1 MNEFFSIAN
10 LIYWAL
16 IITTVLAT
24 TAIIGPL
31 WRRHENARWTLGYFI
46 IFFYGWFMVGY
57 GGWDANT
64 YLALFFGVGFAG
76 IVKVG
81 YELIANS
88 LQAQRLRQRATEI
101 VSGIIRRITGEAEK
115 KADSNAQ
122 ERR

>member
-46 IFFYGWFMVGY
+46 IFFCGWFMVMY
-57 GGWDANT
+57 AGWDANT
-64 YLALFFGVGFAG
+64 YLALFFGVGFARV
-76 IVKVG
+76 VKVG
-81 YELIANS
+81 YKLIANS
-88 LQAQRLRQRATEI
+88 LQAQRLRAQAVEIISRA
-101 VSGIIRRITGEAEK
+101 IRRITGEAEK
-115 KADSNAQ
+115 KADSNVQ